1 MLSDYIAKKLKVAHY
16 KLLADGTYFGEIN
29 GLKGVWA
36 NHKNLENCRQELKEA
51 LEDWLLFKI
60 KEGDSIP
67 GLPVAV
73 DRRRLVKKY
82 A

>member
-1 MLSDYIAKKLKVAHY
+1 MLSEYIAKKLQTAHY
-16 KLLADGTYFGEIN
+16 KLLPDDTYFGEIP

-36 NHKNLENCRQELKEA
+36 NHKKLEACRQELKSA
-51 LEDWLLFKI
+51 LEDWILFKI

-67 GLPVAV
+67 GLPIAV
-73 DRRRLVKKY
+73 DRRRLAKRY